1 MSSAVDEDTVQAV
14 NAGRETIGAML
25 SSAQSHLQK
34 VFIVFVVGMMATI
47 WGLRTYVWDFLQA
60 NTKSRLGGT
69 VAEGQVDFIV
79 RTPFDVILL
88 QVKIGLLV
96 GVLLAIPFLL
106 YYSRDALRERGYD
119 SVVPVTRARVAGF
132 VVLSLALFAGGIVYA
147 YNVFFPFMFEFLAVN
162 AVRAEI
168 KPSYGIVLY
177 TQFLLL
183 LTASFGLAAQ
193 LPLVMSVLSYAEI
206 VPYETFRDKWRYAI
220 VGIFAFGA
228 LFSPPDPFTQ
238 IMWAAPLVVLYVVSL
253 GLAKLVTNVRR
264 TGAAPDAVQ
273 EGSFERTAG
282 VGVLAVALAFAGSVA
297 GIRAGAV
304 GLINDRLLPVVD
316 RTVVD
321 ALNSVLPS
329 IPYTPNALTTRPL
342 SAPTGLLDQ
351 AAVAGQIALAVAIL
365 LVLAYTVKVL
375 RGPVAPRYDA
385 RTSPDPADIDLGPLD
400 AAGIRAAPPEAFA
413 ELTEDE
419 ALARAREAMEA
430 DQPDKAEAIL
440 DRFDEVQEAQ
450 ADDDGDGEAAAASAD
465 DAGDEGGGDGGGE
478 DPGGTATSTAAGMVD
493 AFTEDETTEED
504 IGGYYYD
511 LSFILQSLTS
521 KLFRIVGLFMVV
533 LAGTFFWLYQGGIG
547 RIRDDFL
554 RKMPQEVIGDVQD
567 PVIAMH
573 PVEALIFEVKVST
586 ILAALAVAPL
596 VVYYAWPAM
605 SERGL
610 VSGDRRVFAVWGL
623 AILGGVVGGSAVG
636 YLFVAPT
643 IISYLVADAY
653 QAGMVISYRLK
664 NFFWL
669 IFLTTAG
676 IGILGNILVTQLL
689 FHFGGIVSFESMYRR
704 WRIVTILIFAL
715 AGLLTP
721 SGVLTMLIVAL
732 PVALTY
738 VLGLGILYV
747 VTLPGRLSASPTE

>member
-1 MSSAVDEDTVQAV
+1 MSSAVDEDTVKAV
-14 NAGRETIGAML
+14 NSGRETIGAML
-25 SSAQSHLQK
+25 SSAQSDLQK

-96 GVLLAIPFLL
+96 GVLLSIPVLL

-238 IMWAAPLVVLYVVSL
+238 IMWAAPLVILYVVSL

-264 TGAAPDAVQ
+264 TGAAPDAVS

-282 VGVLAVALAFAGSVA
+282 IGVLAVALAFAGSVA
-297 GIRAGAV
+297 GLRAGAV
-304 GLINDRLLPVVD
+304 GLVNDRLLPVVD

-329 IPYTPNALTTRPL
+329 IPFTPSSLTTQPL
-342 SAPTGLLDQ
+342 SAPTGLAAQ
-351 AAVAGQIALAVAIL
+351 AVVAAQIALVVAVL

-375 RGPVAPRYDA
+375 RGPVAPRYDV
-385 RTSPDPADIDLGPLD
+385 RESPDPADIDLGPLD

-430 DQPDKAEAIL
+430 DQPDKAEALL
-440 DRFDEVQEAQ
+440 DRFDEVQEQQ
-450 ADDDGDGEAAAASAD
+450 AEDADGDGEAAAASAD
-465 DAGDEGGGDGGGE
+465 GDAGDEGDGGEG
-478 DPGGTATSTAAGMVD
+478 PGGTATSTAAGMVD
-493 AFTEDETTEED
+493 AFTEEETTEED

-521 KLFRIVGLFMVV
+521 KMFRIVGLFMVV

-547 RIRDDFL
+547 RIREDFL
-554 RKMPQEVIGDVQD
+554 RKMPPEVIGDVQD

-586 ILAALAVAPL
+586 ILAAVAVTPL

-605 SERGL
+605 SDRGF

-676 IGILGNILVTQLL
+676 IGILGNILVTQVM
-689 FHFGGIVSFESMYRR
+689 FHLGGIVSFESMYER

-738 VLGLGILYV
+738 VLGLGILYLI
-747 VTLPGRLSASPTE
+747 TLPGRLSASPTE

>member
-1 MSSAVDEDTVQAV
+1 MSSAVDDDTVQAV

-47 WGLRTYVWDFLQA
+47 WGLRTFVWEFLKS
-60 NTKSRLGGT
+60 NTTSQLGGT
-69 VAEGQVDFIV
+69 PAEGQVDFIV

-96 GVLLAIPFLL
+96 GVLLAVPFLL
-106 YYSRDALRERGYD
+106 YFSRDALRERGYT
-119 SVVPVTRARVAGF
+119 SVVPVTRGRVAGF
-132 VVLSLALFAGGIVYA
+132 VVLSIGLFVGGVVYA
-147 YNVFFPFMFEFLAVN
+147 YGVFFPFMFEFLAVN

-183 LTASFGLAAQ
+183 LTVSFGLAAQ

-206 VPYETFRDKWRYAI
+206 VPYETFRDKWRYAV

-264 TGAAPDAVQ
+264 TGAAPDAVGA
-273 EGSFERTAG
+273 GSGRRT
-282 VGVLAVALAFAGSVA
+282 VGIGALAVAATFAATVGA
-297 GIRAGAV
+297 IRAGAV
-304 GLINDRLLPVVD
+304 GYLNRELLPIVD

-321 ALNSVLPS
+321 ALNGSVLPS
-329 IPYTPNALTTRPL
+329 LPFGPDAVTTRPL
-342 SAPTGLLDQ
+342 STPAGLAEQ
-351 AAVAGQIALAVAIL
+351 AVVAGEVALVVALL

-375 RGPVAPRYDA
+375 REPVAPRYDA
-385 RTSPDPADIDLGPLD
+385 ATGTPDPADIDLGPLD
-400 AAGIRAAPPEAFA
+400 AAGVRAAPPEVFA
-413 ELTEDE
+413 DLTEDE
-419 ALARAREAMEA
+419 ALARAREAMDA
-430 DQPDKAEAIL
+430 DRPEKAEAIL
-440 DRFDEVQEAQ
+440 DRFDEAEAM
-450 ADDDGDGEAAAASAD
+450 ADDDEAAAAASAD
-465 DAGDEGGGDGGGE
+465 GTDGEGGDGGGGE
-478 DPGGTATSTAAGMVD
+478 GPGGTATSTAAGMVD
-493 AFTEDETTEED
+493 AFTEEETTEED

-521 KLFRIVGLFMVV
+521 KMFRIVGLFMVV

-547 RIRDDFL
+547 RIREDFL
-554 RKMPQEVIGDVQD
+554 RKMPPEVIGNVQD

-586 ILAALAVAPL
+586 ILAAVAVAPL

-605 SERGL
+605 SERGF
-610 VSGDRRVFAVWGL
+610 VSGDRRVFGVWGL
-623 AILGGVVGGSAVG
+623 AILGGIVGGSAVG

-676 IGILGNILVTQLL
+676 IGILGNILVTQVM
-689 FHFGGIVSFESMYRR
+689 FHLGGIVSFESMYRR

-721 SGVLTMLIVAL
+721 SGVLTMLIVAI

-747 VTLPGRLSASPTE
+747 ITLPSRL